1 MPNGQ
6 GNQPVIVIPEDTDR
20 RKGKDAQ
27 ESNIRAAK
35 VIGDAV
41 RSTLGPRGMDK
52 MLVGSIGDVIITND
66 GVTIL
71 QEMDVEHPGA
81 EMVIEVA
88 ETQEDEVGD
97 GTTTAVVFAAEL
109 LDEAS
114 NLLDKDIH
122 PTIITSGY
130 SMAAAKAQEFLEN
143 MAESIDIDDEEK
155 LVQIAKTS
163 ITGKKAESN
172 IDILSNLAVKAV
184 RQVAEKT
191 SDGNRARIG
200 NIDVETKEGGSV
212 DDSSM
217 VDGRVVDKDRVHP
230 GMPKSIEDAK
240 IALINTAMEIQET
253 ETDSEISVS
262 SPEELQK
269 FMDHEEEELKE
280 MVANIKEAGANVVLC
295 QKGIDD
301 VAQHF
306 MAKEGIQAV
315 RRAKKSD
322 MEKLA
327 RATGGTV
334 VTNMEDLSS
343 NDLGKAGLVEERKVS
358 GDEMI
363 FVEECENPKA
373 VSILARGG
381 TEHTVDEVE
390 RSLEDAINV
399 VGEAVEVGKI
409 VPGGGASELEL
420 AMKISEFS
428 DSVGGKEALA
438 VRSFADAVESL
449 TRALAE
455 NAGMDPIDTIVDLRS
470 KHEDEGSSYGLDVY
484 DSEVKDMMSEGVIEP
499 LTIKTQAVSSGTEAA
514 TMIIRVDDVIAA
526 EQEEMPAGGPGGP
539 GGAPGGAPGG
549 MPGGL

>member
-6 GNQPVIVIPEDTDR
+6 GNQPVIVIPEDTER

-27 ESNIRAAK
+27 GSNIRAAK

-52 MLVGSIGDVIITND
+52 MLVSGIGDVVITND

-71 QEMDVEHPGA
+71 KEMDVEHPGA
-81 EMVIEVA
+81 EMLIEVA

-114 NLLDKDIH
+114 DLLDKDIH
-122 PTIITSGY
+122 PTIVVSGY
-130 SMAAAKAQEFLEN
+130 SMAAAKAQEFLED
-143 MAESIDIDDEEK
+143 MAENIDIDDEEK
-155 LVQIAKTS
+155 LKQIAKTS

-172 IDILSNLAVKAV
+172 IDILSDLAVKAV
-184 RQVAEKT
+184 KQVTEET
-191 SDGNRARIG
+191 PGGYRARIG

-230 GMPKSIEDAK
+230 GMPKRVEDAK

-253 ETDSEISVS
+253 EADSEISVS

-269 FMDHEEEELKE
+269 FMDHEEEELRE
-280 MVANIKEAGANVVLC
+280 MVDNIKKAGANVVFC

-306 MAKEGIQAV
+306 MAQEGILAV
-315 RRAKKSD
+315 RRAKSSD

-334 VTNMEDLSS
+334 VTNTDDLSS
-343 NDLGKAGLVEERKVS
+343 NDLGKAGLVGERKVS

-363 FVEECENPKA
+363 FVEECDNPKA

-381 TEHTVDEVE
+381 TEHIVDEAE
-390 RSLEDAINV
+390 RSFEDAINV
-399 VGEAVEVGKI
+399 VSEAIESGKI
-409 VPGGGASELEL
+409 VLGGGASELEL
-420 AMKISEFS
+420 AMKISEFA

-438 VRSFADAVESL
+438 VRSFANAVESL

-470 KHEDEGSSYGLDVY
+470 KHEENGKSFGLDVY
-484 DSEVKDMMSEGVIEP
+484 DSEVKDMTSEGVIEP

-514 TMIIRVDDVIAA
+514 NMIIRVDDVIAT
-526 EQEEMPAGGPGGP
+526 EQEEMPA

-549 MPGGL
+549 MPGGMPGEM